1 MVPPPFEV
9 GHTDVELY
17 ELSELLWE
25 LDGENRILMETAG
38 NCHLPVASLLYHSEF
53 YGSVVNAMLMHGY
66 GSNSLRRAKTHKKD
80 AIKLAN
86 YGLDH
91 WLAMPSTSQRMRYGS
106 C

>member
-9 GHTDVELY
+9 GHTEVEGY

-66 GSNSLRRAKTHKKD
+66 GSNSLRRAKTDKKD

>member
-66 GSNSLRRAKTHKKD
+66 GSNSLRRAKTD
-80 AIKLAN
+80 
-86 YGLDH
+86 
-91 WLAMPSTSQRMRYGS
+91 
-106 C
+106 

>member
-1 MVPPPFEV
+1 
-9 GHTDVELY
+9 
-17 ELSELLWE
+17 
-25 LDGENRILMETAG
+25 METAG

-66 GSNSLRRAKTHKKD
+66 GSNSLRRAKTDKKD

>member
-25 LDGENRILMETAG
+25 LDENRILMETAG

-66 GSNSLRRAKTHKKD
+66 GSNSLRRAKTDKKD

-91 WLAMPSTSQRMRYGS
+91 
-106 C
+106 